1 MRLGKSDEMKFHK
14 IILLSVFLF
23 IIGFPCMAI
32 DSGGTFINIFLGVD
46 NYINRE
52 TNSIFDFSSFGL
64 GLGLKLGEG
73 KSLLETGL
81 LSEYN
86 LGNILRIRPY
96 VHIGFTGSLFL
107 GAFGYLGLSGIYST
121 DFNSYSFGI
130 SPEFG
135 IGSWLFAI
143 GAELKI
149 QYDFHQ
155 NKKYNC
161 FIISGLLSIP
171 LLD

>member
-1 MRLGKSDEMKFHK
+1 MKFHK
-14 IILLSVFLF
+14 IILLLVLLF
-23 IIGFPCMAI
+23 IISYPCMAF

-46 NYINRE
+46 YYNNKEI
-52 TNSIFDFSSFGL
+52 NSIFDFSSLGL
-64 GLGLKLGEG
+64 GLGFKLGEG
-73 KSLLETGL
+73 NNLFETGL

-86 LGNILRIRPY
+86 LSNILRIRPFLH
-96 VHIGFTGSLFL
+96 VGLTGSLFL
-107 GAFGYLGLSGIYST
+107 GAFGYIGLSGVFLT
-121 DFNSYSFGI
+121 DFNSNLFGI

-135 IGSWLFAI
+135 IGFWLFAI
-143 GAELKI
+143 GTELKI

>member
-1 MRLGKSDEMKFHK
+1 
-14 IILLSVFLF
+14 
-23 IIGFPCMAI
+23 MAF
-32 DSGGTFINIFLGVD
+32 DSGGTFINIFFGVD
-46 NYINRE
+46 YYSNKE

-73 KSLLETGL
+73 ENLFETGL

-86 LGNILRIRPY
+86 LGNLLRIRPY
-96 VHIGFTGSLFL
+96 VHVGLTGSLFL
-107 GAFGYLGLSGIYST
+107 GAFGYIGLSGIYST

-135 IGSWLFAI
+135 IGFWLFAI
-143 GAELKI
+143 GMELKI
-149 QYDFHQ
+149 QYDFYQ

-161 FIISGLLSIP
+161 FIISCLLSIP